1 LWGKSEGCLTTL
13 FQNTAMMPI
22 AAPKKKS
29 SLMPGLTIVFL
40 ISYGLM
46 AMLIVEQGKAIQAQ
60 HNLIQVLQR
69 DSTEF
74 WAMKGKEHSDKAAH
88 DRAHAHAAG
97 TQNPSA
103 NGKAQTPS
111 TQAPHQSPTAKASK
125 QHIQMPPVPASD
137 MGDQRRVLITL

>member
-1 LWGKSEGCLTTL
+1 VGHKRGCLTTL
-13 FQNTAMMPI
+13 VENAAVMPI
-22 AAPKKKS
+22 AAPKKKG
-29 SLMPGLTIVFL
+29 SLMPALTVVFL

-69 DSTEF
+69 DSMEF
-74 WAMKGKEHSDKAAH
+74 WATKGKEQSDKAASA
-88 DRAHAHAAG
+88 RAHATG

-103 NGKAQTPS
+103 HGKVQAPS
-111 TQAPHQSPTAKASK
+111 TQAPHQNPTAKASK